1 MLKDHSADETAAA
14 ASARGLDLQAYLNRI
29 GVDRL
34 PRNAGAALRQLH
46 RAHVTSIPFENLD
59 VVLGRKI
66 SVDVADLEAKL
77 VRHRRGGYCYEHNLL
92 FAAALEQLGY
102 QVELLVGRVQPAKP
116 GPRTH
121 AVLRVE
127 ADARSWLA
135 DVGFGGPAQLLEPI
149 PMTLTAPVAQDDW
162 AYRIVDAPFDGG
174 RVLQAAG
181 SEGWV
186 DQYAF
191 TTEPHHATDYALYNY
206 NASHNPSSPFVR
218 GLVAQANRGAVRYRL
233 VGTELQTIAP
243 VSREPAQHR
252 QLRVGEVP
260 DVLHSWFHIH
270 LGHEERRTLLTW
282 LSTP

>member
-181 SEGWV
+181 VKAGSTSTRSRPSR
-186 DQYAF
+186 
-191 TTEPHHATDYALYNY
+191 TTPPTTLCTTTTRRTIPAP
-206 NASHNPSSPFVR
+206 PSSAASLRRPTEAPSGTDSWEPNSR
-218 GLVAQANRGAVRYRL
+218 RSRQSHPSQHNTANSASAKCPMSCTAGSTSISAMRNA
-233 VGTELQTIAP
+233 
-243 VSREPAQHR
+243 
-252 QLRVGEVP
+252 
-260 DVLHSWFHIH
+260 
-270 LGHEERRTLLTW
+270 GHC
-282 LSTP
+282 